1 LPRPVA
7 GCGGDPGKGPA
18 DRAEAT
24 FGRSG
29 SELAGE
35 SAPVTQWLDFSSFMA
50 LIVVVSGAIWA
61 VDAWLLAPR
70 RRLAGAASTV
80 AGEDPIRF
88 PPKPVVVEYARSFF
102 PVFLAV
108 FLIRSFVIEPFRIPS
123 GSMMPTLL
131 IGDFIAVN
139 KFSYG
144 IRLPVT
150 NRKVF
155 EVGQPER
162 GDVVVFRYPVDGE
175 TIFIKRIVGLPGDRI
190 RYDRDKMLHING
202 VETDRS
208 VPETYEG
215 TGSGSHMTG
224 ARQRF
229 EALGEHT
236 HAILYRP
243 GQPTVEG
250 EWVVPVGQYFVLGD
264 NRDKSHDSRFW
275 GFVPE
280 ENLVGPASVVWMSW
294 DWGHGVDF
302 GRIGTSI
309 D

>member
-1 LPRPVA
+1 M
-7 GCGGDPGKGPA
+7 GGG
-18 DRAEAT
+18 EAAV
-24 FGRSG
+24 GQSG

-35 SAPVTQWLDFSSFMA
+35 PGPVTQWWDFSTFMA
-50 LIVVVSGAIWA
+50 FIVLVSGAIWA
-61 VDAWLLAPR
+61 VDAWVLAPR

-80 AGEDPIRF
+80 SGEDGVRLPA
-88 PPKPVVVEYARSFF
+88 KPVVVEYARSFF

-150 NRKVF
+150 NRKVVDF
-155 EVGQPER
+155 GQPER

-190 RYDRDKMLHING
+190 RYDRDKKLHING
-202 VETDRS
+202 VEAERS
-208 VPETYEG
+208 AAQVYEG
-215 TGSGSHMTG
+215 SGSGSHMTG
-224 ARQRF
+224 AGRRL

-243 GQPTVEG
+243 GQPTVDG
-250 EWVVPVGQYFVLGD
+250 EWIVPEGQYFVLGD

-280 ENLVGPASVVWMSW
+280 ENLIGPASIVWMNW

-302 GRIGTSI
+302 GRIGTNI

>member
-1 LPRPVA
+1 M
-7 GCGGDPGKGPA
+7 GGG
-18 DRAEAT
+18 EAAV
-24 FGRSG
+24 GRSG

-35 SAPVTQWLDFSSFMA
+35 PGPVTQWWDFSTFMA
-50 LIVVVSGAIWA
+50 LIVLVSGAIWA
-61 VDAWLLAPR
+61 VDAWVLAPR

-80 AGEDPIRF
+80 SGEDGVRLPA
-88 PPKPVVVEYARSFF
+88 KPVVVEYARSFF

-150 NRKVF
+150 NRKVVDLG
-155 EVGQPER
+155 EPER

-190 RYDRDKMLHING
+190 RYDRDKKLHING
-202 VETDRS
+202 VEAERS
-208 VPETYEG
+208 ATEVYEG
-215 TGSGSHMTG
+215 SGSGSHMTG
-224 ARQRF
+224 AGRRL

-243 GQPTVEG
+243 GQPTVDG
-250 EWVVPVGQYFVLGD
+250 EWIVPEGQYFVLGD

-280 ENLVGPASVVWMSW
+280 ENLIGPASIVWMNW